1 MNGMKTQKT
10 IILLLMVLLL
20 SYNYGA
26 IAQTDTSKTTTTK
39 IFIITTN
46 DGGEFIGKIVSQD
59 PKEVLVD
66 TKDRGLISIP
76 KYQIKEM
83 HEAVGGEFSIT
94 GEYIP
99 KEIFS
104 TRYFITTN
112 GLPIEKGENY
122 VQWNIFGPDLEF
134 GVGKNFGMGVMTSW
148 VGVPIIGTAKYCIPL
163 SKTANLAIGV
173 LLGTGS
179 WTAIDYG
186 LALPYAAL
194 SFGDRRSNISFSL
207 GYGSVFGDGE
217 SDGRML
223 MSVAGMKKIG
233 KKISLVFDSFIVPRG
248 GYHNV
253 TEFNY
258 MTGSS
263 YTMRERKVG
272 FSLLIPGIR
281 WQMDSN
287 KAFQFGFGGIV
298 TDGELVPAP
307 IPMIQWFR
315 KL

>member
-1 MNGMKTQKT
+1 MA
-10 IILLLMVLLL
+10 LLL
-20 SYNYGA
+20 SYSYEA

-59 PKEVLVD
+59 PKEVLID

-163 SKTANLAIGV
+163 SEKANLAIGV

-179 WTAIDYG
+179 WTAIDFG

-194 SFGDRRSNISFSL
+194 SYGDRRSNISCSF
-207 GYGSVFGDGE
+207 GYGAVFGKGE

-223 MSVAGMKKIG
+223 MSVAGMKKVG
-233 KKISLVFDSFIVPRG
+233 KKISLVFDSFIVPPG
-248 GYHNV
+248 GYENV
-253 TEFNY
+253 TYYPPNY
-258 MTGSS
+258 TAP
-263 YTMRERKVG
+263 YTVRERKHG
-272 FSLLIPGIR
+272 FALLIPGIR

-287 KAFQFGFGGIV
+287 KAFQFGFGGVIA
-298 TDGELVPAP
+298 DGDLQPVP
-307 IPMIQWFR
+307 IPMLQWFR